1 MTSGSMGFLAQFREF
16 RFGWPTVLAAAIG
29 IGLGMSPLPF
39 YTIGVFAASFAA
51 EFGWTTGQIF
61 FCFLIFTFTALFMS
75 PLIGQLS
82 DKYGARPVALVSL
95 VLFSLTMMSFAFM
108 NGSLTYYYFTWF
120 LLAVTGAGTLPI
132 TWTRA
137 VTSWFFK
144 KRGLALGL
152 ALIGTGLF
160 GLIAKQYAFWLIELV
175 GWRLAYVGVGALPLL
190 VAFPVA
196 LLLFRDASD
205 PKVADKVARMERED
219 VKPKV
224 RYGGLTLGQAAR
236 DRRFWLLAYAFIPIS
251 FAVGGPIPNMETIMG
266 SKGFSSSA
274 AVNLAS
280 LIGPAVIVGRVA
292 GGYIIDHLWAPAVA
306 AVILSLPAVSTF
318 MLAQPEYG
326 FWFAAVAIF
335 ILGMAAG
342 VEYDLMAYLTSRY
355 FGILHYA
362 AIYGA
367 LYGFF
372 ALGAGVGPA
381 VFGWS
386 YDVTGSYDRILLI
399 SSVLF
404 VVGALPLLLLG
415 KYRDYE
421 EPLPDAERDSA

>member
-1 MTSGSMGFLAQFREF
+1 MLSDYAEF

-39 YTIGVFAASFAA
+39 YTIGVFAAPFIA
-51 EFGWTTGQIF
+51 EFGWTAGQIF
-61 FCFLIFTFTALFMS
+61 FCFPIFTFAALFMS

-82 DKYGARPVALVSL
+82 DRFGARPVALVSL
-95 VLFSLTMMSFAFM
+95 VLFSLTMMSFSLM
-108 NGSLTYYYFTWF
+108 NGNLYYYYFTWF

-144 KRGLALGL
+144 KRGLALGF

-160 GLIAKQYAFWLIELV
+160 GVIAKQYAFWLIEIV
-175 GWRLAYVGVGALPLL
+175 GWRMAYVGVGALPLI
-190 VAFPVA
+190 VAFPIA

-205 PKVADKVARMERED
+205 PKVADKVARMVRED

-224 RYGGLTLGQAAR
+224 RYGGLTLGKAVK
-236 DRRFWLLAYAFIPIS
+236 DWRFWLLAYAFVPIS

-266 SKGFSSSA
+266 TKGFSPTE
-274 AVNLAS
+274 AVDLAS
-280 LIGPAVIVGRVA
+280 LIGFAVIVGRVA
-292 GGYIIDHLWAPAVA
+292 GGYIIDHFWAPAVA
-306 AVILSLPAVSTF
+306 AIILSLPAVATF

-326 FWFAAVAIF
+326 FWFAAIAIF

-372 ALGAGVGPA
+372 ALGAGLGPA

-386 YDVTGSYDRILLI
+386 FDVTGSYDKILLI

-404 VVGALPLLLLG
+404 LAGSIPLLLLG

-421 EPLPDAERDSA
+421 EPLPAADAEKS

>member
-1 MTSGSMGFLAQFREF
+1 MASNYAEF
-16 RFGWPTVLAAAIG
+16 RFGWPVVFASAIG

-39 YTIGVFAASFAA
+39 YTIGVFAAPFIAD
-51 EFGWTTGQIF
+51 FGWTAGQIF
-61 FCFLIFTFTALFMS
+61 FCFPIFTFAALFMS

-82 DKYGARPVALVSL
+82 DRFGARPVALVSL
-95 VLFSLTMMSFAFM
+95 VLFSLTMMSFSLM
-108 NGSLTYYYFTWF
+108 NGNLYYYYFTWF

-144 KRGLALGL
+144 KRGLALGFS
-152 ALIGTGLF
+152 LIGTGLF
-160 GLIAKQYAFWLIELV
+160 GVIAKQYAFWLIELV
-175 GWRLAYVGVGALPLL
+175 GWRWAYVGVGALPLV

-196 LLLFRDASD
+196 LLFFRDASD
-205 PKVADKVARMERED
+205 PKVADKVARMVRED

-224 RYGGLTLGQAAR
+224 SYGGLTLGKAVK
-236 DRRFWLLAYAFIPIS
+236 DWRFWLLAYAFVPIS

-266 SKGFSSSA
+266 NKGFSPA
-274 AVNLAS
+274 EAVDLAS
-280 LIGPAVIVGRVA
+280 LIGFAVIVGRVA
-292 GGYIIDHLWAPAVA
+292 GGYIIDHFWAPAVA
-306 AVILSLPAVSTF
+306 AIILSLPAVATF

-326 FWFAAVAIF
+326 FWFAAIAIF

-372 ALGAGVGPA
+372 ALGAGLGPF

-386 YDVTGSYDRILLI
+386 FDVTGSYDKILLI
-399 SSVLF
+399 SSALF
-404 VVGALPLLLLG
+404 VAGSLPLLLLG

-421 EPLPDAERDSA
+421 EPLSAADAKET

>member
-1 MTSGSMGFLAQFREF
+1 MASQYAEF
-16 RFGWPTVLAAAIG
+16 RFGWPTVVAAAIG

-39 YTIGVFAASFAA
+39 YTIGVFLAPLSQ
-51 EFGWTTGQIF
+51 EFGWTAGEIL
-61 FCFLIFTFTALFMS
+61 FCFPIFTFAALFMS

-82 DKYGARPVALVSL
+82 DRYGARRVALTSL
-95 VLFSLTMMSFAFM
+95 VLFALTMASFSLM
-108 NGSLTYYYFTWF
+108 NGNLWFYYFTWF
-120 LLAVTGAGTLPI
+120 LLAITGAGTLPI

-137 VTSWFFK
+137 VNSWFFK
-144 KRGLALGL
+144 KRGLALGF

-160 GLIAKQYAFWLIELV
+160 GVFAKQYAFWLIELV
-175 GWRLAYVGVGALPLL
+175 GWRMAYVGVGALPL
-190 VAFPVA
+190 VIAFPIA
-196 LLLFRDASD
+196 FFLFRDASD
-205 PKVADKVARMERED
+205 PKVADKVARMVRED
-219 VKPKV
+219 VKPKL
-224 RYGGLTLGQAAR
+224 RYGGLSLGQALG
-236 DRRFWLLAYAFIPIS
+236 DWRFWLLAYAFVPIS

-266 SKGFSSSA
+266 SKGFTPDQ

-280 LIGPAVIVGRVA
+280 LIGFAVIVGRVA
-292 GGYIIDHLWAPAVA
+292 GGYIIDHFWAPAVA
-306 AVILSLPAVSTF
+306 AIILSLPAAATF
-318 MLAQPEYG
+318 MLAQAEYS
-326 FWFAAVAIF
+326 FLFAAVAIF

-372 ALGAGVGPA
+372 ALGAGLGPA

-386 YDVTGSYDRILLI
+386 FDVTGSYDKILLI
-399 SSVLF
+399 SSGLF
-404 VVGALPLLLLG
+404 LAGSIPLLLLG

-421 EPLPDAERDSA
+421 EPIEPAAEAADKDA